1 MTHFPAFG
9 LFRAAVLAS
18 IAALCVVHVSP
29 AQPFLAPGRHRIT
42 FTSRYDSTSQSAY
55 LIVPKRLHQESF
67 AYPIVVALHTWSANL
82 EQRDMYGEL
91 EREAQARGW
100 LYLFPDF
107 RGVNDHPLACG
118 SDAACRDVMDA
129 LDWTAGHFPL
139 DTGRVYL
146 AGMSGGGYMA
156 MLVASRFPERWTA
169 VSAWVGIS
177 DLVSWYGMHADR
189 QYGRDM
195 RHCFGG
201 APQERPEVRAQY
213 ESRSPLGRLAAAKD
227 VSFDFAAG
235 RDDGHGVNPVPVSQ
249 TLAAFN
255 AVAAA
260 AGAVAVSEGEIR
272 QLSAYGGTLDHPQP
286 SDTAHDPLFARRI
299 FLRRFAGNS
308 RVTIFDGG
316 HEWIPRAVAEWL
328 ASHTGRASNMSRK

>member
-1 MTHFPAFG
+1 MSHLFTKISLRTFSLRCLALLLLTHTAF
-9 LFRAAVLAS
+9 S
-18 IAALCVVHVSP
+18 QS
-29 AQPFLAPGRHRIT
+29 FLAPGRHKIT
-42 FTSRYDSTSQSAY
+42 FTSTYDSTPQSAY
-55 LIVPKRLHQESF
+55 LIVPRRAHQQSV

-91 EREAQARGW
+91 EREAQRRCW

-107 RGVNDHPLACG
+107 RGADDHPLACG
-118 SDAACRDVMDA
+118 SDAACRDVIDA
-129 LDWTAGHFPL
+129 LDWTAAHFPL
-139 DTGRVYL
+139 DTDRIYL

-177 DLVSWYGMHADR
+177 DLVSWYGMHADG

-195 RHCFGG
+195 RDCFGG
-201 APQERPEVRAQY
+201 APEASMEIRARY
-213 ESRSPLGRLAAAKD
+213 VSRSPLGRLAAAKD

-260 AGAVAVSEGEIR
+260 GAVAVSDGEIR
-272 QLSAYGGTLDHPQP
+272 QLSAYGGALDHPQP

-328 ASHTGRASNMSRK
+328 ASHAGRVSNSIRN

>member
-1 MTHFPAFG
+1 MSYKKDFLRIFTPVCLALLILSGIAF
-9 LFRAAVLAS
+9 S
-18 IAALCVVHVSP
+18 QS
-29 AQPFLAPGRHRIT
+29 FLAPGRHRIS
-42 FTSRYDSTSQSAY
+42 FTSTYDSTPQSAY
-55 LIVPKRLHQESF
+55 LIVPRRVHQQAV
-67 AYPIVVALHTWSANL
+67 AYPIVVALHTWSANM
-82 EQRDMYGEL
+82 EQREMYGEL
-91 EREAQARGW
+91 EREAQTRGW

-107 RGVNDHPLACG
+107 RGADDHPLACG
-118 SDAACRDVMDA
+118 SDAACRDVIDA
-129 LDWTAGHFPL
+129 LNWTAAHFAL
-139 DTGRVYL
+139 DTDRIYL

-156 MLVASRFPERWTA
+156 MLEASRFPERWTA

-177 DLVSWYGMHADR
+177 DLVSWYGIHADR

-195 RHCFGG
+195 RRCFGG

-227 VSFDFAAG
+227 VPFDFAAG

-260 AGAVAVSEGEIR
+260 AGVAAVSDGEIR
-272 QLSAYGGTLDHPQP
+272 QLSAYGGTLENPQP

-328 ASHTGRASNMSRK
+328 ASHTGRESNSSRK